1 MMENNKSE
9 SGQFQQVIKTKHVF
23 IDNQKVFIRSEEEE
37 LSLHDVAEW
46 FPTDFNWAPVRL

>member
-9 SGQFQQVIKTKHVF
+9 SGQFHEVIKTKYVF
-23 IDNQKVFIRSEEEE
+23 IDNQKVFIRREVEE